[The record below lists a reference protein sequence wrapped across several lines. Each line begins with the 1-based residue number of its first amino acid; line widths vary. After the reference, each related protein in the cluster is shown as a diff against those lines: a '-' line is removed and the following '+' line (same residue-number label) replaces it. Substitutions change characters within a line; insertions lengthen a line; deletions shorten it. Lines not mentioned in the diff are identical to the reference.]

1 MHIIRIK
8 YTKMWHHLP
17 ALFIWS
23 WLVQSYIFVTIR
35 NQFKNWI
42 IMCQV
47 SKEFSKFLWNV
58 IGFISK
64 IAKDCRRASVLS
76 TTMWIVTRRIYGFV
90 ADYVIST
97 LFQFFNG
104 NGKALRC
111 SWMKME
117 RYFIL
122 HIMKHIMIHEII
134 NLVGE
139 WSMDI

>member
-8 YTKMWHHLP
+8 YTKMWHHLRV
-17 ALFIWS
+17 LCIWS
-23 WLVQSYIFVTIR
+23 WLAQIYIFVSIK
-35 NQFKNWI
+35 NQSKNLI

-47 SKEFSKFLWNV
+47 SGEFSKFFMKRHRLHMQNCK
-58 IGFISK
+58 GY
-64 IAKDCRRASVLS
+64 AKASVLS

-104 NGKALRC
+104 NGNTMRC
-111 SWMKME
+111 AWMKME

-122 HIMKHIMIHEII
+122 HIMKHIIIHEII

>member
-97 LFQFFNG
+97 LFNSLMAMARPWDVREWKWKG
-104 NGKALRC
+104 
-111 SWMKME
+111 
-117 RYFIL
+117 IL
-122 HIMKHIMIHEII
+122 YYILWNI
-134 NLVGE
+134 L
-139 WSMDI
+139 W